1 MAMTMLIRDQALEYE
16 LLEKRKAM
24 GADRYDEVWDGVYV
38 MSPMANN
45 DHQAFV
51 AELTKTIGVAVDWK
65 GLGRT
70 LAGVNVSDRRDG
82 WKDNYRTIKWD
93 NQMGRQSNGSG
104 LFDIDANQ
112 LVFLNRE
119 AVTGCSHGCKPMER
133 ESHTAIKSRRDD
145 MKSVR
150 CCSTFAFARKRG
162 FRNALGPGS
171 MG

>member
-1 MAMTMLIRDQALEYE
+1 MSGTFCAKHPKGEFLAKGTGHFFPTEQHSLEQVMAMTMLIRDQALEYE

-93 NQMGRQSNGSG
+93 NQMGQVS
-104 LFDIDANQ
+104 L
-112 LVFLNRE
+112 
-119 AVTGCSHGCKPMER
+119 T
-133 ESHTAIKSRRDD
+133 
-145 MKSVR
+145 
-150 CCSTFAFARKRG
+150 STQT
-162 FRNALGPGS
+162 NLS
-171 MG
+171 S